1 MAVAARLV
9 LILLVPPTTDVY
21 YYDAQA
27 AEALIAGSSPYAHTF
42 TGIPPRLVT
51 PGAANVFAY
60 LPFTALYLVPF
71 RLLGDVRFGFSA

>member
-1 MAVAARLV
+1 MVLLAVVARLV

-21 YYDAQA
+21 YYDTQA

-51 PGAANVFAY
+51 PGAASVF
-60 LPFTALYLVPF
+60 T
-71 RLLGDVRFGFSA
+71 